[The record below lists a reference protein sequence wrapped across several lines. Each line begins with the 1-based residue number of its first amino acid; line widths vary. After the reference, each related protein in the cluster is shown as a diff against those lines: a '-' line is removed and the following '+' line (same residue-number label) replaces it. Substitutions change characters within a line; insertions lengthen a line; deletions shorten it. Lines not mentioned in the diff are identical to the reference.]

1 MRMRLVVGFI
11 LLFFIFLLSRV
22 YYLSIKSNVY
32 YEELAKQ
39 NAIKTEFL
47 PPVRGQI
54 TDRNGTLLAINDLGF
69 SISIKPYLSIKKSN
83 KGILDKELSELTNL
97 FPDLNAS
104 KLAEIYKRNDSYY
117 NQDFIKVVDFIPYD
131 EIIPHY
137 SELNLNKT
145 IKIDPVVKR
154 KYPFGKLASH
164 IIGYVGKANLQDVQE
179 NEIAKLSNYTGKSG
193 IERYYNDILQG
204 EKGTRVYK
212 VNALN
217 QEVEQLS
224 YTPAMSNDIELTI
237 DIELQSY
244 LTSLFEG
251 NAGAAI
257 IMNVNDGSILA
268 AGSFPEYDLN
278 PFVTGISF
286 KDWDELSNSLDHP
299 FTNKLINGYYPPGS
313 VVKMGVGLSFLNSK
327 NISPSTQYVCNGSIE
342 LGGRFFR
349 CWNRSGHGP
358 VDLKHAI
365 KYSCDVYFYNGSLQ
379 VGIDQISETLS
390 RIGFG
395 AKTGVDLPS
404 EFVGTLPSKEWKMQ
418 RYRQSWFQGDT
429 LNTAIGQGNFLAT
442 PMQIARYTAQIA
454 KGAEVVPHFLKSVE
468 NNNTITEDKAQD
480 SNEIF
485 TLFEKSQLPY
495 IRDAMYAVANEQG
508 GTSYHYLR
516 NLEVKVAAKT
526 GTAQVVGFS
535 QADKNR
541 VDEKQLRYYTRSHA
555 WVTSYAPYSKPRY
568 VVTVLVEHG
577 GRTISSGVATAKIYQ
592 KMIELGYFKPENKAN
607 SPKKN

>member
-39 NAIKTEFL
+39 NAIKTDFL
-47 PPVRGQI
+47 LPVRGQI

-454 KGAEVVPHFLKSVE
+454 KGGEVIPHFLKSIE
-468 NNNTITEDKAQD
+468 NNNTTIENQMDENKK
-480 SNEIF
+480 EIF

-508 GTSYHYLR
+508 GTSYRYLH
-516 NLEVKVAAKT
+516 NLDVKVAAKT

-535 QADKNR
+535 QTDKNR
-541 VDEKQLRYYTRSHA
+541 VDEKQFEYYTRSHA
-555 WVTSYAPYSKPRY
+555 WLTSYAPYSKPKY
-568 VVTVLVEHG
+568 VVTVLLEHG
-577 GRTISSGVATAKIYQ
+577 GRNITSGATVAKIYQ
-592 KMIELGYFKPENKAN
+592 KMIELGYFK
-607 SPKKN
+607 

>member
-1 MRMRLVVGFI
+1 
-11 LLFFIFLLSRV
+11 
-22 YYLSIKSNVY
+22 
-32 YEELAKQ
+32 
-39 NAIKTEFL
+39 IKTEFL

-454 KGAEVVPHFLKSVE
+454 KGGEVIPHFLKSIE
-468 NNNTITEDKAQD
+468 NNNTTIENQMDENKK
-480 SNEIF
+480 EIF

-508 GTSYHYLR
+508 GTSYRYLH
-516 NLEVKVAAKT
+516 NLDVKVAAKT

-535 QADKNR
+535 QTDKNR
-541 VDEKQLRYYTRSHA
+541 VDEKQFEYYTRSHA
-555 WVTSYAPYSKPRY
+555 WLTSYAPYSKPKY
-568 VVTVLVEHG
+568 VVTVLLEHG
-577 GRTISSGVATAKIYQ
+577 GRNITSGATVAKIYQ
-592 KMIELGYFKPENKAN
+592 KMIELGYFK
-607 SPKKN
+607 

>member
-454 KGAEVVPHFLKSVE
+454 KGGEVIPHFLKSIE
-468 NNNTITEDKAQD
+468 NNNTTIENQMDENKK
-480 SNEIF
+480 EIF

-508 GTSYHYLR
+508 GTSYRYLH
-516 NLEVKVAAKT
+516 NLNVKVAAKT

-535 QADKNR
+535 QTDKNR
-541 VDEKQLRYYTRSHA
+541 VDEKQFEYYTRSHA
-555 WVTSYAPYSKPRY
+555 WLTSYAPYSKPKY
-568 VVTVLVEHG
+568 VVTVLLEHG
-577 GRTISSGVATAKIYQ
+577 GRNITSGATVAKIYQ
-592 KMIELGYFKPENKAN
+592 KIIELGYFK
-607 SPKKN
+607 

>member
-131 EIIPHY
+131 EIISHY

-179 NEIAKLSNYTGKSG
+179 NEIAKLSNYTGKIG

-454 KGAEVVPHFLKSVE
+454 KGGEVIPHFLKSIE
-468 NNNTITEDKAQD
+468 NNNTTIENQMDENKK
-480 SNEIF
+480 EIF

-508 GTSYHYLR
+508 GTSYRYLH
-516 NLEVKVAAKT
+516 NLDVKVAAKT

-535 QADKNR
+535 QTDKNR
-541 VDEKQLRYYTRSHA
+541 VDEKQFEYYTRSHA
-555 WVTSYAPYSKPRY
+555 WLTSYAPYSKPKY
-568 VVTVLVEHG
+568 VVTVLLEHG
-577 GRTISSGVATAKIYQ
+577 GRNITSGATVAKIYQ
-592 KMIELGYFKPENKAN
+592 KMIKLGYFK
-607 SPKKN
+607 

>member
-47 PPVRGQI
+47 APVRGQI

-164 IIGYVGKANLQDVQE
+164 IIGYIGKANLQDVQE

-224 YTPAMSNDIELTI
+224 YTPAKSNDIELTI

-454 KGAEVVPHFLKSVE
+454 KGGEVIPHFLKSIE
-468 NNNTITEDKAQD
+468 NNNTTIENQMDENKK
-480 SNEIF
+480 EIF

-508 GTSYHYLR
+508 GTSYRYLH
-516 NLEVKVAAKT
+516 NLDVKVAAKT

-535 QADKNR
+535 QTDKNR
-541 VDEKQLRYYTRSHA
+541 VDEKQFEYYTRSHA
-555 WVTSYAPYSKPRY
+555 WLTSYAPYSKPKY
-568 VVTVLVEHG
+568 VVTVLLEHG
-577 GRTISSGVATAKIYQ
+577 GRNITSGATVAKIYQ
-592 KMIELGYFKPENKAN
+592 KMIDLGYFK
-607 SPKKN
+607 

>member
-11 LLFFIFLLSRV
+11 LLFFIFLLNRV

-454 KGAEVVPHFLKSVE
+454 KGGEVIPHFLKSIE
-468 NNNTITEDKAQD
+468 NNNTTIENQMDENKK
-480 SNEIF
+480 EIF

-508 GTSYHYLR
+508 GTSYRYLH
-516 NLEVKVAAKT
+516 NLDVKVAAKT

-535 QADKNR
+535 QTDKNR
-541 VDEKQLRYYTRSHA
+541 VDEKQFEYYTRSHA
-555 WVTSYAPYSKPRY
+555 WLTSYAPYSKPKY
-568 VVTVLVEHG
+568 VVTVLLEHG
-577 GRTISSGVATAKIYQ
+577 GRNITSGATVAKIYQ
-592 KMIELGYFKPENKAN
+592 KMIELGYFK
-607 SPKKN
+607 

>member
-224 YTPAMSNDIELTI
+224 YTPAMSNDMELTI

-454 KGAEVVPHFLKSVE
+454 KGGEVIPHFLKSIE
-468 NNNTITEDKAQD
+468 NNNTTIENQMDENKK
-480 SNEIF
+480 EIF

-508 GTSYHYLR
+508 GTSYRYLH
-516 NLEVKVAAKT
+516 NLDVKVAAKT

-535 QADKNR
+535 QTDKNR
-541 VDEKQLRYYTRSHA
+541 VDEKQFEYYTRSHA
-555 WVTSYAPYSKPRY
+555 WLTSYAPYSKPKY
-568 VVTVLVEHG
+568 VVTVLLEHG
-577 GRTISSGVATAKIYQ
+577 GRNITSGATVAKIYQ
-592 KMIELGYFKPENKAN
+592 KMIELGYFK
-607 SPKKN
+607 

>member
-1 MRMRLVVGFI
+1 M
-11 LLFFIFLLSRV
+11 
-22 YYLSIKSNVY
+22 SIKSNVY

-454 KGAEVVPHFLKSVE
+454 KGGEVIPHFLKSIE
-468 NNNTITEDKAQD
+468 NNNTTIENQMDENKK
-480 SNEIF
+480 EIF

-508 GTSYHYLR
+508 GTSYRYLH
-516 NLEVKVAAKT
+516 NLDVKVAAKT

-535 QADKNR
+535 QTDKNR
-541 VDEKQLRYYTRSHA
+541 VDEKQFEYYTRSHA
-555 WVTSYAPYSKPRY
+555 WLTSYAPYSKPKY
-568 VVTVLVEHG
+568 VVTVLLEHG
-577 GRTISSGVATAKIYQ
+577 GRNITSGATVAKIYQ
-592 KMIELGYFKPENKAN
+592 KMIKLGYFK
-607 SPKKN
+607 

>member
-83 KGILDKELSELTNL
+83 KGILDKELSELINL

-217 QEVEQLS
+217 QEVEQLT
-224 YTPAMSNDIELTI
+224 YIPAKSNDIELTI

-327 NISPSTQYVCNGSIE
+327 NISPSTHYVCNGSIE

-395 AKTGVDLPS
+395 VKTGVDLPS

-454 KGAEVVPHFLKSVE
+454 KGGEVIPHFLKSIE
-468 NNNTITEDKAQD
+468 NNNTTIENQMDENKK
-480 SNEIF
+480 EIF

-508 GTSYHYLR
+508 GTSYRYLH
-516 NLEVKVAAKT
+516 NLDVKVAAKT

-535 QADKNR
+535 QTDKNR
-541 VDEKQLRYYTRSHA
+541 VDEKQFEYYTRSHA
-555 WVTSYAPYSKPRY
+555 WLTSYAPYSKPKY
-568 VVTVLVEHG
+568 VVTVLLEHG
-577 GRTISSGVATAKIYQ
+577 GRNITSGATVAKIYQ
-592 KMIELGYFKPENKAN
+592 KMIELGYFK
-607 SPKKN
+607 

>member
-47 PPVRGQI
+47 APVRGQI

-83 KGILDKELSELTNL
+83 KGILDKELSELANL

-224 YTPAMSNDIELTI
+224 YTPAISNDIELTI

-327 NISPSTQYVCNGSIE
+327 NISPTTQYVCNGSIE

-454 KGAEVVPHFLKSVE
+454 KGGEVIPHFLKSIE
-468 NNNTITEDKAQD
+468 NNNTTIENQMDENKK
-480 SNEIF
+480 EIF

-508 GTSYHYLR
+508 GTSYRYLH
-516 NLEVKVAAKT
+516 NLDVKVAAKT

-535 QADKNR
+535 QTDKNR
-541 VDEKQLRYYTRSHA
+541 VDEKQFEYYTRSHA
-555 WVTSYAPYSKPRY
+555 WLTSYAPYSKPKY
-568 VVTVLVEHG
+568 VVTVLLEHG
-577 GRTISSGVATAKIYQ
+577 GRNITSGVTVAKIYQ
-592 KMIELGYFKPENKAN
+592 KMIELGYFK
-607 SPKKN
+607 

>member
-1 MRMRLVVGFI
+1 
-11 LLFFIFLLSRV
+11 
-22 YYLSIKSNVY
+22 
-32 YEELAKQ
+32 
-39 NAIKTEFL
+39 
-47 PPVRGQI
+47 PVRGQI

-454 KGAEVVPHFLKSVE
+454 KGGEVIPHFLKSIE
-468 NNNTITEDKAQD
+468 NNNTTIENQMDENKK
-480 SNEIF
+480 EIF

-508 GTSYHYLR
+508 GTSYRYLH
-516 NLEVKVAAKT
+516 NLDVKVAAKT

-535 QADKNR
+535 QTDKNR
-541 VDEKQLRYYTRSHA
+541 VDEKQFEYYTRSHA
-555 WVTSYAPYSKPRY
+555 WLTSYAPYSKPKY
-568 VVTVLVEHG
+568 VVTVLLEHG
-577 GRTISSGVATAKIYQ
+577 GRNITSGATVAKIYQ
-592 KMIELGYFKPENKAN
+592 KMIELGYFK
-607 SPKKN
+607 

>member
-224 YTPAMSNDIELTI
+224 HTPAMSNDIELTI

-454 KGAEVVPHFLKSVE
+454 KGGEVIPHFLKSIE
-468 NNNTITEDKAQD
+468 NNNTTIENQMDENKK
-480 SNEIF
+480 EIF

-508 GTSYHYLR
+508 GTSYRYLH
-516 NLEVKVAAKT
+516 NLDVKVAAKT

-535 QADKNR
+535 QTDKNR
-541 VDEKQLRYYTRSHA
+541 VDEKQFEYYTRSHA
-555 WVTSYAPYSKPRY
+555 WLTSYAPYSKPKY
-568 VVTVLVEHG
+568 VVTVLLEHG
-577 GRTISSGVATAKIYQ
+577 GRNITSGATVAKIYQ
-592 KMIELGYFKPENKAN
+592 KMI
-607 SPKKN
+607 

>member
-47 PPVRGQI
+47 APVRGQI

-83 KGILDKELSELTNL
+83 KGILDKELSELANL

-313 VVKMGVGLSFLNSK
+313 VVKMGVGLSFLNFK

-454 KGAEVVPHFLKSVE
+454 KGGEVIPHFLKSIE
-468 NNNTITEDKAQD
+468 NNNTTIENQMDENKK
-480 SNEIF
+480 EIF

-508 GTSYHYLR
+508 GTSYRYLH
-516 NLEVKVAAKT
+516 NLDVKVAAKT

-535 QADKNR
+535 QTDKNR
-541 VDEKQLRYYTRSHA
+541 VDEKQFEYYTRSHA
-555 WVTSYAPYSKPRY
+555 WLTSYAPYSKPKY
-568 VVTVLVEHG
+568 VVTVLLEHG
-577 GRTISSGVATAKIYQ
+577 GRNITSGVTVAKIYQ
-592 KMIELGYFKPENKAN
+592 KMIELGYFK
-607 SPKKN
+607 

>member
-1 MRMRLVVGFI
+1 MRIRLVVGFI

-47 PPVRGQI
+47 APVRGQI

-224 YTPAMSNDIELTI
+224 YTPAKSNDIELTI

-454 KGAEVVPHFLKSVE
+454 KGGEVIPHFLKSIE
-468 NNNTITEDKAQD
+468 NNNTTIENQMDENKK
-480 SNEIF
+480 EIF

-508 GTSYHYLR
+508 GTSYRYLH
-516 NLEVKVAAKT
+516 NLDVKVAAKT

-535 QADKNR
+535 QTDKNR
-541 VDEKQLRYYTRSHA
+541 VDEKQFEYYTRSHA
-555 WVTSYAPYSKPRY
+555 WLTSYAPYSKPKY
-568 VVTVLVEHG
+568 VVTVLLEHG
-577 GRTISSGVATAKIYQ
+577 GRNIISGVTVAKIYQ
-592 KMIELGYFKPENKAN
+592 KMIDLGYFK
-607 SPKKN
+607 

>member
-54 TDRNGTLLAINDLGF
+54 ADRNGTLLAINDLGF

-327 NISPSTQYVCNGSIE
+327 NISPSTQYICNGSIE

-454 KGAEVVPHFLKSVE
+454 KGGEVIPHFLKSIE
-468 NNNTITEDKAQD
+468 NNNTTIENQMDENKK
-480 SNEIF
+480 EIF

-508 GTSYHYLR
+508 GTSYRYLH
-516 NLEVKVAAKT
+516 NLDVKVAAKT

-535 QADKNR
+535 QTDKNR
-541 VDEKQLRYYTRSHA
+541 VDEKQFEYYTRSHA
-555 WVTSYAPYSKPRY
+555 WLTSYAPYSKPKY
-568 VVTVLVEHG
+568 VVTVLLEHG
-577 GRTISSGVATAKIYQ
+577 GRNITSGATVAKIYQ
-592 KMIELGYFKPENKAN
+592 KMIDLGYFK
-607 SPKKN
+607 

>member
-32 YEELAKQ
+32 YEKLAKQ

-395 AKTGVDLPS
+395 TKTGVDLPS

-454 KGAEVVPHFLKSVE
+454 KGGEVIPHFLKSIE
-468 NNNTITEDKAQD
+468 NNNTTIENQMDENKK
-480 SNEIF
+480 EIF

-508 GTSYHYLR
+508 GTSYRYLH
-516 NLEVKVAAKT
+516 NLDVKVAAKT

-535 QADKNR
+535 QTDKNR
-541 VDEKQLRYYTRSHA
+541 VDEKQFEYYTRSHA
-555 WVTSYAPYSKPRY
+555 WLTSYAPYSKPKY
-568 VVTVLVEHG
+568 VVTVLLEHG
-577 GRTISSGVATAKIYQ
+577 GRNITSGATVAKIYQ
-592 KMIELGYFKPENKAN
+592 KMIDLGYFK
-607 SPKKN
+607 

>member
-217 QEVEQLS
+217 QEAEQLS

-454 KGAEVVPHFLKSVE
+454 KGGEVIPHFLKSIE
-468 NNNTITEDKAQD
+468 NNNTTIENQMDENKK
-480 SNEIF
+480 EIF

-508 GTSYHYLR
+508 GTSYRYLH
-516 NLEVKVAAKT
+516 NLDVKVAAKT

-535 QADKNR
+535 QTDKNR
-541 VDEKQLRYYTRSHA
+541 VDEKQFEYYTRSHA
-555 WVTSYAPYSKPRY
+555 WLTSYAPYSKPKY
-568 VVTVLVEHG
+568 VVTVLLEHG
-577 GRTISSGVATAKIYQ
+577 GRNITSGATVAKIYQ
-592 KMIELGYFKPENKAN
+592 KMIELGYFK
-607 SPKKN
+607 

>member
-390 RIGFG
+390 HIGFG

-454 KGAEVVPHFLKSVE
+454 KGGEVIPHFLKSIE
-468 NNNTITEDKAQD
+468 NNNTTIENQMDENKK
-480 SNEIF
+480 EIF

-508 GTSYHYLR
+508 GTSYRYLH
-516 NLEVKVAAKT
+516 NLDVKVAAKT

-535 QADKNR
+535 QTDKNR
-541 VDEKQLRYYTRSHA
+541 VDEKQFEYYTRSHA
-555 WVTSYAPYSKPRY
+555 WLTSYAPYSKPKY
-568 VVTVLVEHG
+568 VVTVLLEHG
-577 GRTISSGVATAKIYQ
+577 GRNITSGATVAKIYQ
-592 KMIELGYFKPENKAN
+592 KMIELGYFK
-607 SPKKN
+607 

>member
-454 KGAEVVPHFLKSVE
+454 KGGGVIPHFLKSIE
-468 NNNTITEDKAQD
+468 NNNTTIENQMDENKK
-480 SNEIF
+480 EIF

-508 GTSYHYLR
+508 GTSYRYLH
-516 NLEVKVAAKT
+516 NLDVKVAAKT

-535 QADKNR
+535 QTDKNR
-541 VDEKQLRYYTRSHA
+541 VDEKQFEYYTRSHA
-555 WVTSYAPYSKPRY
+555 WLTSYAPYSKPKY
-568 VVTVLVEHG
+568 VVTVLLEHG
-577 GRTISSGVATAKIYQ
+577 GRNITSGATVAKIYQ
-592 KMIELGYFKPENKAN
+592 KMIDLGYFK
-607 SPKKN
+607 

>member
-69 SISIKPYLSIKKSN
+69 SISIKPYLSIKRSN

-454 KGAEVVPHFLKSVE
+454 KGGEVIPHFLKSIE
-468 NNNTITEDKAQD
+468 NNNTTIENQMDENKK
-480 SNEIF
+480 EIF

-508 GTSYHYLR
+508 GTSYRYLH
-516 NLEVKVAAKT
+516 NLDVKVAAKT

-535 QADKNR
+535 QTDKNR
-541 VDEKQLRYYTRSHA
+541 VDEKQFEYYTRSHA
-555 WVTSYAPYSKPRY
+555 WLTSYAPYSKPKY
-568 VVTVLVEHG
+568 VVTVLLEHG
-577 GRTISSGVATAKIYQ
+577 GRNITSGATVAKIYQ
-592 KMIELGYFKPENKAN
+592 KMIELGYFK
-607 SPKKN
+607 

>member
-47 PPVRGQI
+47 APVRGQI

-204 EKGTRVYK
+204 EKGTRVDK

-224 YTPAMSNDIELTI
+224 YTPAKSNDIELTI

-454 KGAEVVPHFLKSVE
+454 KGGEVIPHFLKSIE
-468 NNNTITEDKAQD
+468 NNNTTIENQMDENKK
-480 SNEIF
+480 EIF

-508 GTSYHYLR
+508 GTSYRYLH
-516 NLEVKVAAKT
+516 NLDVKVAAKT

-535 QADKNR
+535 QTDKNR
-541 VDEKQLRYYTRSHA
+541 VDEKQFEYYTRSHA
-555 WVTSYAPYSKPRY
+555 WLTSYAPYSKPKY
-568 VVTVLVEHG
+568 VVTVLLEHG
-577 GRTISSGVATAKIYQ
+577 GRNITSGATVAKIYQ
-592 KMIELGYFKPENKAN
+592 KMIDLGYFK
-607 SPKKN
+607 

>member
-131 EIIPHY
+131 EIISHY

-454 KGAEVVPHFLKSVE
+454 KGGEVIPHFLKSIE
-468 NNNTITEDKAQD
+468 NNNNTTIENQMDENKK
-480 SNEIF
+480 EIF

-508 GTSYHYLR
+508 GTSYRYLH
-516 NLEVKVAAKT
+516 NLDVKVAAKT

-535 QADKNR
+535 QTDKNR
-541 VDEKQLRYYTRSHA
+541 VDEKQFEYYTRSHA
-555 WVTSYAPYSKPRY
+555 WLTSYAPYSKPKY
-568 VVTVLVEHG
+568 VVTVLLEHG
-577 GRTISSGVATAKIYQ
+577 GRNITSGATVAKIYQ
-592 KMIELGYFKPENKAN
+592 KMIELGYFK
-607 SPKKN
+607 

>member
-54 TDRNGTLLAINDLGF
+54 ADRNGTLLAINDLGF

-454 KGAEVVPHFLKSVE
+454 KGGEVIPHFLKSIE
-468 NNNTITEDKAQD
+468 NNNTAIENQMDENKK
-480 SNEIF
+480 EIF

-508 GTSYHYLR
+508 GTSYRYLH
-516 NLEVKVAAKT
+516 NLDVKVAAKT

-535 QADKNR
+535 QTDKNR
-541 VDEKQLRYYTRSHA
+541 VDEKQFEYYTRSHA
-555 WVTSYAPYSKPRY
+555 WLTSYAPYSKPKY
-568 VVTVLVEHG
+568 VVTVLLEHG
-577 GRTISSGVATAKIYQ
+577 GRNITSGATVAKIYQ
-592 KMIELGYFKPENKAN
+592 KMIELGYFK
-607 SPKKN
+607 

>member
-97 FPDLNAS
+97 FPYLNAS

-454 KGAEVVPHFLKSVE
+454 KGGEVIPHFLKSIE
-468 NNNTITEDKAQD
+468 NNNNTTIENQMDENKK
-480 SNEIF
+480 EIF

-508 GTSYHYLR
+508 GTSYRYLH
-516 NLEVKVAAKT
+516 NLDVKVAAKT

-535 QADKNR
+535 QTDKNR
-541 VDEKQLRYYTRSHA
+541 VDEKQFEYYTRSHA
-555 WVTSYAPYSKPRY
+555 WLTSYAPYSKPKY
-568 VVTVLVEHG
+568 VVTVLLEHG
-577 GRTISSGVATAKIYQ
+577 GRNITSGATVAKIYQ
-592 KMIELGYFKPENKAN
+592 KMIELGYFK
-607 SPKKN
+607 

>member
-395 AKTGVDLPS
+395 VKTGVDLPS

-454 KGAEVVPHFLKSVE
+454 KGGEVIPHFLKSIE
-468 NNNTITEDKAQD
+468 NNNTTIENQMDENKK
-480 SNEIF
+480 EIF

-508 GTSYHYLR
+508 GTSYRYLH
-516 NLEVKVAAKT
+516 NLDVKVAAKT

-535 QADKNR
+535 QTDKNR
-541 VDEKQLRYYTRSHA
+541 VDEKQFEYYTRSHA
-555 WVTSYAPYSKPRY
+555 WLTSYAPYSKPKY
-568 VVTVLVEHG
+568 VVTVLLEHG
-577 GRTISSGVATAKIYQ
+577 GRNITSGATVAKIYQ
-592 KMIELGYFKPENKAN
+592 KMIKLGYFK
-607 SPKKN
+607 

>member
-47 PPVRGQI
+47 PPARGQI

-379 VGIDQISETLS
+379 VGIDQISETLF

-454 KGAEVVPHFLKSVE
+454 KGGEVIPHFLKSIE
-468 NNNTITEDKAQD
+468 NNNTTIENQMDENKK
-480 SNEIF
+480 EIF

-508 GTSYHYLR
+508 GTSYRYLH
-516 NLEVKVAAKT
+516 NLDVKVAAKT

-535 QADKNR
+535 QTDKNR
-541 VDEKQLRYYTRSHA
+541 VDEKQFEYYTRSHA
-555 WVTSYAPYSKPRY
+555 WLTSYAPYSKPKY
-568 VVTVLVEHG
+568 VVTVLLEHG
-577 GRTISSGVATAKIYQ
+577 GRNITSGATVAKIYQ
-592 KMIELGYFKPENKAN
+592 KMIELGYFK
-607 SPKKN
+607 

>member
-47 PPVRGQI
+47 PPIRGQI

-83 KGILDKELSELTNL
+83 KGILDKELSELANL

-327 NISPSTQYVCNGSIE
+327 NISPTTQYVCNGSIE

-365 KYSCDVYFYNGSLQ
+365 KYSCDIYFYNGSLQ

-429 LNTAIGQGNFLAT
+429 LNTAIGQGGFLAT

-454 KGAEVVPHFLKSVE
+454 KGGEVIPHFLKSIE
-468 NNNTITEDKAQD
+468 NNNTTIENQMDENKK
-480 SNEIF
+480 EIF

-508 GTSYHYLR
+508 GTSYRYLH
-516 NLEVKVAAKT
+516 NLDVKVAAKT

-535 QADKNR
+535 QTDKNR
-541 VDEKQLRYYTRSHA
+541 VDEKQFEYYTRSHA
-555 WVTSYAPYSKPRY
+555 WLTSYAPYSKPKY
-568 VVTVLVEHG
+568 VVTVLLEHG
-577 GRTISSGVATAKIYQ
+577 GRNITSGATVAKIYQ
-592 KMIELGYFKPENKAN
+592 KMIELGYFK
-607 SPKKN
+607 

>member
-47 PPVRGQI
+47 APVRGQI

-83 KGILDKELSELTNL
+83 KGILDKELSELANL

-117 NQDFIKVVDFIPYD
+117 NQDFIKVVDFISYD

-217 QEVEQLS
+217 QEIEQLS

-327 NISPSTQYVCNGSIE
+327 NISPTTQYVCNGSIE

-454 KGAEVVPHFLKSVE
+454 KGGEVIPHFLKSIE
-468 NNNTITEDKAQD
+468 NNNTTIENQMDENKK
-480 SNEIF
+480 EIF

-508 GTSYHYLR
+508 GTSYRYLH
-516 NLEVKVAAKT
+516 NLDVKVAAKT

-535 QADKNR
+535 QTDKNR
-541 VDEKQLRYYTRSHA
+541 VDEKQFEYYTRSHA
-555 WVTSYAPYSKPRY
+555 WLTSYAPYSKPKY
-568 VVTVLVEHG
+568 VVTVLLEHG
-577 GRTISSGVATAKIYQ
+577 GRNITSGVTVAKIYQ
-592 KMIELGYFKPENKAN
+592 KMIELGYFK
-607 SPKKN
+607 

>member
-1 MRMRLVVGFI
+1 
-11 LLFFIFLLSRV
+11 
-22 YYLSIKSNVY
+22 Y

-454 KGAEVVPHFLKSVE
+454 KGGEVIPHFLKSIE
-468 NNNTITEDKAQD
+468 NNNTTIENQMDENKK
-480 SNEIF
+480 EIF

-508 GTSYHYLR
+508 GTSYRYLH
-516 NLEVKVAAKT
+516 NLDVKVAAKT

-535 QADKNR
+535 QTDKNR
-541 VDEKQLRYYTRSHA
+541 VDEKQFEYYTRSHA
-555 WVTSYAPYSKPRY
+555 WLTSYAPYSKPKY
-568 VVTVLVEHG
+568 VVTVLLEHG
-577 GRTISSGVATAKIYQ
+577 GRNITSGATVAKIYQ
-592 KMIELGYFKPENKAN
+592 KMIELGYFK
-607 SPKKN
+607 

>member
-1 MRMRLVVGFI
+1 
-11 LLFFIFLLSRV
+11 
-22 YYLSIKSNVY
+22 IKSNVY

-454 KGAEVVPHFLKSVE
+454 KGGEVIPHFLKSIE
-468 NNNTITEDKAQD
+468 NNNTTIENQMDENKK
-480 SNEIF
+480 EIF

-508 GTSYHYLR
+508 GTSYRYLH
-516 NLEVKVAAKT
+516 NLDVKVAAKT

-535 QADKNR
+535 QTDKNR
-541 VDEKQLRYYTRSHA
+541 VDEKQFEYYTRSHA
-555 WVTSYAPYSKPRY
+555 WLTSYAPYSKPKY
-568 VVTVLVEHG
+568 VVTVLLEHG
-577 GRTISSGVATAKIYQ
+577 GRNITSGATVAKIYQ
-592 KMIELGYFKPENKAN
+592 KMIDLGYFK
-607 SPKKN
+607 

>member
-454 KGAEVVPHFLKSVE
+454 KGGEVIPHFLKSIE
-468 NNNTITEDKAQD
+468 NNNTTIENQMDENKK
-480 SNEIF
+480 EIF

-495 IRDAMYAVANEQG
+495 IRDAMYAVTNEQG
-508 GTSYHYLR
+508 GTSYRYLH
-516 NLEVKVAAKT
+516 NLDVKVAAKT

-535 QADKNR
+535 QTDKNR
-541 VDEKQLRYYTRSHA
+541 VDEKQFEYYTRSHA
-555 WVTSYAPYSKPRY
+555 WLTSYAPYSKPKY
-568 VVTVLVEHG
+568 VVTVLLEHG
-577 GRTISSGVATAKIYQ
+577 GRNITSGATVAKIYQ
-592 KMIELGYFKPENKAN
+592 KMIDLGYFK
-607 SPKKN
+607 

>member
-204 EKGTRVYK
+204 EKGIRVYK

-429 LNTAIGQGNFLAT
+429 LNTAIGQGGFLAT

-454 KGAEVVPHFLKSVE
+454 KGGEVIPHFLKSIE
-468 NNNTITEDKAQD
+468 NNNTTIENQMDENKK
-480 SNEIF
+480 EIF

-508 GTSYHYLR
+508 GTSYRYLH
-516 NLEVKVAAKT
+516 NLDVKVAAKT

-535 QADKNR
+535 QTDKNR
-541 VDEKQLRYYTRSHA
+541 VDEKQFEYYTRSHA
-555 WVTSYAPYSKPRY
+555 WLTSYAPYSKPKY
-568 VVTVLVEHG
+568 VVTVLLEHG
-577 GRTISSGVATAKIYQ
+577 GRNITSGATVAKIYQ
-592 KMIELGYFKPENKAN
+592 KMIELGYFK
-607 SPKKN
+607 

>member
-39 NAIKTEFL
+39 NAIKTDFL
-47 PPVRGQI
+47 LPVRGQI

-418 RYRQSWFQGDT
+418 RYRQFWFQGDT

-454 KGAEVVPHFLKSVE
+454 KGGEVIPHFLKSIE
-468 NNNTITEDKAQD
+468 NNNTTIENQMDENKK
-480 SNEIF
+480 EIF

-508 GTSYHYLR
+508 GTSYRYLH
-516 NLEVKVAAKT
+516 NLDVKVAAKT

-535 QADKNR
+535 QTDKNR
-541 VDEKQLRYYTRSHA
+541 VDEKQFEYYTRSHA
-555 WVTSYAPYSKPRY
+555 WLTSYAPYSKPKY
-568 VVTVLVEHG
+568 VVTVLLEHG
-577 GRTISSGVATAKIYQ
+577 GRNITSGATVAKIYQ
-592 KMIELGYFKPENKAN
+592 KMIELGYFK
-607 SPKKN
+607 

>member
-54 TDRNGTLLAINDLGF
+54 ADRNGTLLAINDLGF

-83 KGILDKELSELTNL
+83 KGILDKELSELINL

-313 VVKMGVGLSFLNSK
+313 VVKMGVGLSFLNFK
-327 NISPSTQYVCNGSIE
+327 NISLSTQYVCNGSIE

-395 AKTGVDLPS
+395 VKTGVDLPS

-418 RYRQSWFQGDT
+418 RYKQSWFQGDT

-454 KGAEVVPHFLKSVE
+454 KGGEVIPHFLKSIE
-468 NNNTITEDKAQD
+468 NNNTTIENQMDENKK
-480 SNEIF
+480 EIF

-508 GTSYHYLR
+508 GTSYRYLH
-516 NLEVKVAAKT
+516 NLDVKVAAKT

-535 QADKNR
+535 QTDKNR
-541 VDEKQLRYYTRSHA
+541 VDEKQFEYYTRSHA
-555 WVTSYAPYSKPRY
+555 WLTSYAPYSKPKY
-568 VVTVLVEHG
+568 VVTVLLEHG
-577 GRTISSGVATAKIYQ
+577 GRNITSGATVAKIYQ
-592 KMIELGYFKPENKAN
+592 KMIELGYFK
-607 SPKKN
+607 

>member
-342 LGGRFFR
+342 LGSRFFR

-454 KGAEVVPHFLKSVE
+454 KGGEVIPHFLKSIE
-468 NNNTITEDKAQD
+468 NNNTTIENQMDENKK
-480 SNEIF
+480 EIF

-508 GTSYHYLR
+508 GTSYRYLH
-516 NLEVKVAAKT
+516 NLDVKVAAKT

-535 QADKNR
+535 QTDKNR
-541 VDEKQLRYYTRSHA
+541 VDEKQFEYYTRSHA
-555 WVTSYAPYSKPRY
+555 WLTSYAPYSKPKY
-568 VVTVLVEHG
+568 VVTVLLEHG
-577 GRTISSGVATAKIYQ
+577 GRNITSGATVAKIYQ
-592 KMIELGYFKPENKAN
+592 KMIDLGYFK
-607 SPKKN
+607 

>member
-454 KGAEVVPHFLKSVE
+454 KDGKVIPHFLKSIE
-468 NNNTITEDKAQD
+468 NNNTTIENQMDENKK
-480 SNEIF
+480 EIF

-508 GTSYHYLR
+508 GTSYRYLH
-516 NLEVKVAAKT
+516 NLDVKVAAKT

-535 QADKNR
+535 QTDKNR
-541 VDEKQLRYYTRSHA
+541 VDEKQFEYYTRSHA
-555 WVTSYAPYSKPRY
+555 WLTSYAPYSKPKY
-568 VVTVLVEHG
+568 VVTVLLEHG
-577 GRTISSGVATAKIYQ
+577 GRNITSGATVAKIYQ
-592 KMIELGYFKPENKAN
+592 KMIELGYFK
-607 SPKKN
+607 

>member
-1 MRMRLVVGFI
+1 
-11 LLFFIFLLSRV
+11 
-22 YYLSIKSNVY
+22 
-32 YEELAKQ
+32 
-39 NAIKTEFL
+39 L

-454 KGAEVVPHFLKSVE
+454 KGGEVIPHFLKSIE
-468 NNNTITEDKAQD
+468 NNNTTIENQMDENKK
-480 SNEIF
+480 EIF

-508 GTSYHYLR
+508 GTSYRYLH
-516 NLEVKVAAKT
+516 NLNVKVAAKT

-535 QADKNR
+535 QTDKNR
-541 VDEKQLRYYTRSHA
+541 VDEKQFEYYTRSHA
-555 WVTSYAPYSKPRY
+555 WLTSYAPYSKPKY
-568 VVTVLVEHG
+568 VVTVLLEHG
-577 GRTISSGVATAKIYQ
+577 GRNITSGATVAKIYQ
-592 KMIELGYFKPENKAN
+592 KMIELGYFK
-607 SPKKN
+607 

>member
-47 PPVRGQI
+47 APVRGQI

-83 KGILDKELSELTNL
+83 KGILDKELSELANL

-327 NISPSTQYVCNGSIE
+327 NISPTTQYVCNGSIE

-454 KGAEVVPHFLKSVE
+454 KGGEIIPHFLKSIE
-468 NNNTITEDKAQD
+468 NNNTTIENQMDENKK
-480 SNEIF
+480 EIF

-508 GTSYHYLR
+508 GTSYRYLH
-516 NLEVKVAAKT
+516 NLDVKVAAKT

-535 QADKNR
+535 QTDKNR
-541 VDEKQLRYYTRSHA
+541 VDEKQLEYYTRSHA
-555 WVTSYAPYSKPRY
+555 WLTSYAPYSKPKY
-568 VVTVLVEHG
+568 VVTVLLEHG
-577 GRTISSGVATAKIYQ
+577 GRNITSGATVAKIYQ
-592 KMIELGYFKPENKAN
+592 KMIELGYFK
-607 SPKKN
+607 